1 MYTHKE
7 REEVF
12 MHTKEDIV
20 KISKENLDIARNE
33 LIEAIEFNNDFLLD
47 ECEDLNDVNE
57 LLNIDDLV
65 FNDKYDHVLYDNA
78 ESKIYFNRIL
88 RKILK
93 GNSSKHALKQQYEAV
108 IKFIRREKRKSK
120 EIIQNETEFIEEC
133 NALISLID
141 ELRGKNVKR

>member
-20 KISKENLDIARNE
+20 KISEENLDIARNE
-33 LIEAIEFNNDFLLD
+33 LIQAIEFNNDFLLD

-133 NALISLID
+133 NALLSLID

>member
-20 KISKENLDIARNE
+20 KISEENLDIARNE
-33 LIEAIEFNNDFLLD
+33 LIQAIEFNNDFLLD

-133 NALISLID
+133 NALISLIN

>member
-1 MYTHKE
+1 
-7 REEVF
+7 

-20 KISKENLDIARNE
+20 KISEENLDIARNE
-33 LIEAIEFNNDFLLD
+33 LIQAIEFNNDFLLD

-108 IKFIRREKRKSK
+108 INVSEEKK
-120 EIIQNETEFIEEC
+120 ENPKKLFKTKQN
-133 NALISLID
+133 L
-141 ELRGKNVKR
+141 LRNVMH

>member
-20 KISKENLDIARNE
+20 KISEENLDIARNE

-78 ESKIYFNRIL
+78 ELKIYFNRIL

>member
-20 KISKENLDIARNE
+20 KISEENLDIARNE

-93 GNSSKHALKQQYEAV
+93 GNSSKHAHKQKYEAF

>member
-20 KISKENLDIARNE
+20 KISEENLDIARNE
-33 LIEAIEFNNDFLLD
+33 LIQAIEFNNDFLLD

-120 EIIQNETEFIEEC
+120 EIIQPVQRSSTRHMQKP
-133 NALISLID
+133 LTS
-141 ELRGKNVKR
+141 RQRP

>member
-20 KISKENLDIARNE
+20 KISEENLDIARNE

-57 LLNIDDLV
+57 ILNIDDLV

>member
-7 REEVF
+7 REELF

-20 KISKENLDIARNE
+20 KISEENLDIARNE
-33 LIEAIEFNNDFLLD
+33 LIQAIEFNNDFLLD

>member
-20 KISKENLDIARNE
+20 KVSEENLDIARNE

>member
-20 KISKENLDIARNE
+20 KISEENLDIARNE
-33 LIEAIEFNNDFLLD
+33 LIQAIEFNNDFLLD

-108 IKFIRREKRKSK
+108 IKFIRREKRKPK
-120 EIIQNETEFIEEC
+120 KLFKTKQN
-133 NALISLID
+133 L
-141 ELRGKNVKR
+141 LRNVMH

>member
-20 KISKENLDIARNE
+20 KISEENLDIARNE

>member
-20 KISKENLDIARNE
+20 KISEENLDIARNE
-33 LIEAIEFNNDFLLD
+33 LIQAIEFNNDFLLD

-78 ESKIYFNRIL
+78 ESKITLIEY
-88 RKILK
+88 
-93 GNSSKHALKQQYEAV
+93 YE
-108 IKFIRREKRKSK
+108 KY
-120 EIIQNETEFIEEC
+120 
-133 NALISLID
+133 
-141 ELRGKNVKR
+141 